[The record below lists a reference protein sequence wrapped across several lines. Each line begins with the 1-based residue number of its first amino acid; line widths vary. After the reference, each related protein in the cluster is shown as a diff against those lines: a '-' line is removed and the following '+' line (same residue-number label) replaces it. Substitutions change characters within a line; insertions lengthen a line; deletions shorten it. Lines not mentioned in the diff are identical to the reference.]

1 MLFICSFA
9 NGQIS
14 LTGNI
19 TTFGVASYPTHIDSL
34 GKGGFM
40 ILPNIITRNAIPT
53 LRRKQGML
61 VYVQSNDSLYQLTT
75 ADVTLNSGWV
85 SMGFVSQQNLSNLLQ
100 SKLNLSDTAN
110 MLSPYLSGLIALN
123 ADTATIQ
130 YRLALRLAIGDTAVM
145 LSNYLAALNDLRSTK
160 LNATDTANLASWKL
174 NKIDT
179 ILLSNR
185 INRKLDTGDFSIMI
199 APYLTKMNGVS
210 FADTAAMLANYKA
223 GMIALNADTL
233 TLAARF
239 SDVVNLANTKLK
251 ITDTANLALWKL
263 NKADT
268 ATMLANYLAS
278 LNNLRSTKVN
288 YTDTTNILTNYLAAL
303 NNLRSTKLNAIDT
316 ANLASWKLNNA
327 DTATMLANYLA
338 ALNNL
343 RATKL
348 NAADTVHLS
357 DRINLIESSN
367 GIIAAEK
374 VKISDTAIMLMN
386 YKASVIDLKET
397 KLNKSDTA
405 NMLANYKAGM
415 IALYADTLTLA
426 TRFSNLA
433 SLANSKLRIADTATM
448 LANYLASLNDL
459 RSTKVNYTDTANILT
474 NYLASL
480 NNLRSTKLN
489 AIDTAKLSIWKLYA
503 ADTVHL
509 SDRINELSLNTG
521 ITAAEKLKIS
531 DTATMLTNYLASLN
545 NLRSTKVNFTDT
557 AAMLN
562 PYFNAMIGSVKYSD
576 TSLMLN
582 HYLTQIITLGIN
594 KLNKTDTSAMLSNY
608 LSSAIRS
615 IKYADSSNMLSN
627 YLSSLNDLRTTKIN
641 YTDTASMLINYLA
654 SLNNLRSTKLNA
666 VDTSNLAI
674 WKLNKAD
681 TTAML
686 NNYLASMIDLKA
698 KKVNYTD
705 TAAMLLN
712 YLTSLNNLR
721 STKMNFT
728 DSALMLDNYRNR
740 LNYLM
745 DDNATLATRLN
756 AKENIN
762 NKSTN
767 VTNDGGSDSK
777 YPSVRAIKNYVDDAI
792 VANSTPDATTTSKG
806 KIQLSGDLS
815 GTATAPTVQSV
826 GGSTASEI
834 NTATILSNAATN
846 ANTNNAIVK
855 RNASGNFSANVI
867 TATLSGN
874 ADNVNGIVSGAHG
887 GTGIN
892 NLGKTITLGG
902 NILTNGDF
910 TVAGSNALTFNTSGF
925 TNITLPTT
933 GVLATLDGTENFTNK
948 VINGLALEKKVTGFM
963 ISGGDISKSLTL
975 SNNATLSGTNTGD
988 QLITLTGDVLGSGYG
1003 TFPIDLSATGVTAGT
1018 YGAATQ
1024 TPILTVDAKGRI
1036 TSVSN
1041 TTISGVSTIGSALES
1056 AKIIVGGSNNLAT
1069 KVSMSGD
1076 VTINNL
1082 GATNIENNK
1091 ITTTK
1096 VLDKAITFSKI
1107 QDISATDKLLGRFS
1121 AGAGAIEEI
1130 STIGTGYVVREGS
1143 PSFSGVPTVPTP
1155 LAISN
1160 DLTIAN
1166 TTYVTRAVGA
1176 INVSNITG
1184 ILPGA
1189 NGGTGIDNTG
1199 KTITLG
1205 GSLTLQGNY
1214 TTKFRTL
1221 GNTDLTLPLTGTL
1234 ATLSDITGGS
1244 IGGGQITGVISP
1256 LNGGTGVS
1264 NDASKTITLGGA
1276 LVSDGA
1282 YTTTLRSTATTDI
1295 TLPNTG
1301 TIATLNQ
1308 SEIFTNKTI
1317 SAANNTIQ
1325 NIANAN
1331 ISSSAAI
1338 VDTKLATIVT
1348 AGKVSNAATTAT
1360 SLNTASAIVARDA
1373 NGDFYTRTIFG
1384 ALSGNAATSTQLFT
1398 PRSIF
1403 GVDFDGTANLSHV
1416 IGSQYGGTGSAFI
1429 KFLGVSTSIK
1439 NYILPDADA
1448 TILTTN
1454 AKVTAA
1460 QGGTGVA
1467 YADANLV
1474 FAGPTSGSAAAPS
1487 FRSLVAEDL
1496 PSGSSQYINNSTL
1509 QQTSANFNISGNGV
1523 LGGYVSASSFKI
1535 PSGSSTHFLKADGS
1549 LDTKSYA
1556 SITGSES
1563 LTNKTINGLSFTP
1576 NTIGFSIAGG
1586 TTSKSLTVNDASSIS
1601 GDNTGDI
1608 SLSGQN
1614 YISLNNQAITA
1625 NAVNLSGTNV
1635 SGTLAA
1641 ARFPGLLGDVTNS
1654 VGDLTTTLKDG
1665 AVTINKMGNKAV
1677 SFSKM
1682 QDISLQTLLGNSSA
1696 SNAGSV
1702 HEILIGSGLTL
1713 DPNSHTLTASGS
1725 GGTVT
1730 GVTATLPISS
1740 TGGNA
1745 PVISISQAG
1754 TSSNG
1759 YLNATDWNIF
1769 NNKQA
1774 AGSYLSGTVAIENG
1788 GTGAI
1793 TVETA
1798 RTNLGL
1804 AIGSNVLAYRTFG
1817 TAANSATTDFSPV
1830 AGSSS
1835 ITTLGTITTGLWN
1848 ATPIS
1853 DTYIASSGSW
1863 NAKESALTFTSPLS
1877 RSTNTISIQAAT
1889 GSANGYLSS
1898 TDWSTF
1904 NSKQGA
1910 ITLTTTGNSGAAT
1923 LVGNTL
1929 NVPQYTGG
1937 GTVTNV
1943 DALTIGTSG
1952 SDINSTVANAT
1963 TTPVITLNIPDASA
1977 TVRGVVTNGAQS
1989 FGGVKTF
1996 SSTPTFST
2004 MTAGSLLFAGTS
2016 GALNQNNANLF
2027 WDNTNARL
2035 GIGTTAPSTPLHVYS
2050 GTYQNATFEALT
2062 DNQVI
2067 ISSKA
2072 NNARS
2077 ILTLA
2082 GTGVGRGY
2090 SIIQQSNASSTS
2102 LSTLNFNKSSDFTAT
2117 GSTMFFDGANQVGIN
2132 TITPSARLNVV
2143 GTTKLEGQTTING
2156 STTASGAIA
2165 QGVIVSPTLNAAANG
2180 DVLIG
2185 MDLNPSFSNGSFTSV
2200 KNIGLKVQGMNIWQG
2215 GGAISSS
2222 TAVGKDAL
2230 NSNTTG
2236 SANSSFG
2243 YQALY
2248 SNTTGSYN
2256 IAFGYTSLN
2265 NNTSGTANNAFGMQS
2280 LTSLS
2285 SGSFNN
2291 AFGQVTLGSLT
2302 TGSNNT
2308 AFGTSAGRWFG
2319 GIYTGSSN
2327 NLATSNNSIFI
2338 GYNASPLADASS
2350 NEIVIGASATG
2361 LGNNSTVIGNSN
2373 TTKAQIFGTLQTQ
2386 GNKLSISAKTG
2397 AYTILTS
2404 DQIVTG
2410 DATSA
2415 AFTITLPTAVSKDG
2429 QTFTIKKI
2437 DASAYAVTVGTT
2449 SSQTIDGSTTYSL
2462 PTRYK
2467 YVTVVSDGA
2476 NWIIVGGN

>member
-1 MLFICSFA
+1 MKKIIILFSVMLFICSFA

-130 YRLALRLAIGDTAVM
+130 YRLALRLAIGDTAAM

-174 NKIDT
+174 NKVDT

-239 SDVVNLANTKLK
+239 SDVVNLVNTKLK

-288 YTDTTNILTNYLAAL
+288 YTDTTNILTNYLDAL
-303 NNLRSTKLNAIDT
+303 NN
-316 ANLASWKLNNA
+316 
-327 DTATMLANYLA
+327 
-338 ALNNL
+338 
-343 RATKL
+343 
-348 NAADTVHLS
+348 
-357 DRINLIESSN
+357 
-367 GIIAAEK
+367 
-374 VKISDTAIMLMN
+374 
-386 YKASVIDLKET
+386 
-397 KLNKSDTA
+397 
-405 NMLANYKAGM
+405 
-415 IALYADTLTLA
+415 
-426 TRFSNLA
+426 
-433 SLANSKLRIADTATM
+433 
-448 LANYLASLNDL
+448 L

-509 SDRINELSLNTG
+509 SDRINELALSSG
-521 ITAAEKLKIS
+521 IVSAEKLKIL

-562 PYFNAMIGSVKYSD
+562 SYFNAMIASVKYSD

-594 KLNKTDTSAMLSNY
+594 KLNKTDTSSMLSNY

-615 IKYADSSNMLSN
+615 IKYTDSSNMLSN

-641 YTDTASMLINYLA
+641 YADTASMLINYLA

-666 VDTSNLAI
+666 ADTSNLAI

-712 YLTSLNNLR
+712 YLSSLNDLR
-721 STKMNFT
+721 STKMNAA

-745 DDNATLATRLN
+745 TDNATLAGRLN
-756 AKENIN
+756 AKENVI
-762 NKSTN
+762 NKSIN
-767 VTNDGGSDSK
+767 VSNDGGSDTK
-777 YPSVRAIKNYVDDAI
+777 YPSVRAVKNYVDDAI

-933 GVLATLDGTENFTNK
+933 GVLATLDGAESFTNK
-948 VINGLALEKKVTGFM
+948 VINGVTLEKKATGFM

-1024 TPILTVDAKGRI
+1024 TPILTVDPKGRI

-1076 VTINNL
+1076 VTINNI

-1091 ITTTK
+1091 ITTSK

-1121 AGAGAIEEI
+1121 TGAGSIEEI

-1143 PSFSGVPTVPTP
+1143 PSFSGAPTVPTP

-1166 TTYVTRAVGA
+1166 SAYVTRAVGA

-1221 GNTDLTLPLTGTL
+1221 GNTDLTLPVSGTL
-1234 ATLSDITGGS
+1234 ATEAQLAAIAGGNFS
-1244 IGGGQITGVISP
+1244 GGQITGVISP
-1256 LNGGTGVS
+1256 LNGGTGVA
-1264 NDASKTITLGGA
+1264 NDANKTITLGGA
-1276 LVSDGA
+1276 LLTDGA
-1282 YTTTLRSTATTDI
+1282 FTTTLRSTATTDI
-1295 TLPNTG
+1295 TLPYTG
-1301 TIATLNQ
+1301 TIATIDQ
-1308 SEIFTNKTI
+1308 SETFTNKTI

-1325 NIANAN
+1325 NIANTN

-1338 VDTKLATIVT
+1338 TDTKLATITT
-1348 AGKVSNAATTAT
+1348 AGKVSNSATTAS

-1373 NGDFYTRTIFG
+1373 NGDFYTRTVFG
-1384 ALSGNAATSTQLFT
+1384 DLSGNATTATQLAT
-1398 PRSIF
+1398 PKNIF

-1416 IGSQYGGTGSAFI
+1416 ISSQYGGTGSAFV
-1429 KFLGVSTSIK
+1429 KFLGASSSIK

-1454 AKVTAA
+1454 AKVTTA

-1467 YADANLV
+1467 FSDANLV
-1474 FAGPTSGSAAAPS
+1474 FAGPVSGSAAAPS

-1509 QQTSANFNISGNGV
+1509 QQSSANFNISGNGV

-1535 PSGSSTHFLKADGS
+1535 PSGSSAHFLKADGS

-1576 NTIGFSIAGG
+1576 NTIGFSVAGG

-1608 SLSGQN
+1608 SLLGQN
-1614 YISLNNQAITA
+1614 YMSLNNQAITA
-1625 NAVNLSGTNV
+1625 NAVNLSGSNV

-1665 AVTINKMGNKAV
+1665 AVTLNKLGNKAV

-1713 DPNSHTLTASGS
+1713 DPNSHILTASGS

-1730 GVTATLPISS
+1730 SVTATLPISS

-1754 TSSNG
+1754 TNSNG
-1759 YLNATDWNIF
+1759 YLNAADWNTF

-1774 AGSYLSGTVAIENG
+1774 AGSYLSGTVAIANG
-1788 GTGAI
+1788 GTGATEAI
-1793 TVETA
+1793 SA
-1798 RTNLGL
+1798 RANLGL

-1835 ITTLGTITTGLWN
+1835 ITTLGTISTGLWN

-1853 DTYIASSGSW
+1853 DIYIASSGTW
-1863 NAKESALTFTSPLS
+1863 NAKENALTFSSPLS

-1898 TDWSTF
+1898 ADFTTF

-1910 ITLTTTGNSGAAT
+1910 ITLTTDGTSGAAT
-1923 LVGNTL
+1923 LVGNTI

-1937 GTVTNV
+1937 GTVTSV
-1943 DALTIGTSG
+1943 AALTIVNTGTN
-1952 SDINSTVANAT
+1952 ITSTVATGT
-1963 TTPVITLNIPDASA
+1963 TTPIITLNIPDAA
-1977 TVRGVVTNGAQS
+1977 ADARGVVTTSAQT
-1989 FGGVKTF
+1989 FGGAKTF

-2016 GALNQNNANLF
+2016 GALSQNNANLF

-2050 GTYQNATFEALT
+2050 ATYQNAFFESPS
-2062 DNQVI
+2062 DNQVTI
-2067 ISSKA
+2067 ASKSYSA
-2072 NNARS
+2072 KS
-2077 ILTLA
+2077 VLTFS
-2082 GTGVGRGY
+2082 GFGGWNGY
-2090 SIIQQSNASSTS
+2090 SIVQQSNAGSSTGA
-2102 LSTLNFNKSSDFTAT
+2102 TLNFNKSSNINASV
-2117 GSTMFFDGANQVGIN
+2117 STMFFDASSQVGIN

-2265 NNTSGTANNAFGMQS
+2265 SNTSGTANNAFGMQS

-2338 GYNASPLADASS
+2338 GYYASPLADASS

-2361 LGNNSTVIGNSN
+2361 LGNNSTVIGNSS

-2386 GNKLSISAKTG
+2386 GNKLSIAAKTG
-2397 AYTILTS
+2397 AYTIVAS
-2404 DQIVTG
+2404 DQIITG
-2410 DATSA
+2410 NATNG

-2437 DASAYAVTVGTT
+2437 DASEFAVTVGTT
-2449 SSQTIDGSTTYSL
+2449 LSQTIDGSTTYSL

-2467 YVTVVSDGA
+2467 YVTIVSDGA
-2476 NWIIVGGN
+2476 NWIIVGDN

>member
-1 MLFICSFA
+1 MYKKIIFLFLLSFLMTLRLMAQNIPDGIIFQAIAKDNNGNAA
-9 NGQIS
+9 NGRTIYAVVSILTTNNINSTVYSEKFTLTSNVDGIFTLVIGKGNRLAGLNSFSAITWDKAYFINVKIAVAPTIMNTIWQEEKEYVDLGTSQFWTVPYAFYSTNAAYTDVAKTIS
-14 LTGNI
+14 TILPSNKGGTGVDNKGKLFELKNNFSILGEGDLVINTTRNSNITLPNTGTLSTISGNEVLENKTLISPILTG
-19 TTFGVASYPTHIDSL
+19 
-34 GKGGFM
+34 
-40 ILPNIITRNAIPT
+40 IPT
-53 LRRKQGML
+53 APN
-61 VYVQSNDSLYQLTT
+61 SP
-75 ADVTLNSGWV
+75 LNSHD
-85 SMGFVSQQNLSNLLQ
+85 STIATTLFVSSLLNQ
-100 SKLNLSDTAN
+100 EIGKNSSKLNN
-110 MLSPYLSGLIALN
+110 KLINSINLI
-123 ADTATIQ
+123 DSTI
-130 YRLALRLAIGDTAVM
+130 A
-145 LSNYLAALNDLRSTK
+145 TK
-160 LNATDTANLASWKL
+160 LNIVDTV
-174 NKIDT
+174 
-179 ILLSNR
+179 LLSNR
-185 INRKLDTGDFSIMI
+185 INLKLDTSDFHLMI

-210 FADTAAMLANYKA
+210 FADTATMLSSYKA
-223 GMIALNADTL
+223 GIIALNADTS
-233 TLAARF
+233 TLVDRF
-239 SDVVNLANTKLK
+239 NDVTSLANTKLNK
-251 ITDTANLALWKL
+251 SDTAS
-263 NKADT
+263 
-268 ATMLANYLAS
+268 MLFDYLG
-278 LNNLRSTKVN
+278 
-288 YTDTTNILTNYLAAL
+288 AL
-303 NNLRSTKLNAIDT
+303 NNLRSTKFN
-316 ANLASWKLNNA
+316 
-327 DTATMLANYLA
+327 
-338 ALNNL
+338 
-343 RATKL
+343 
-348 NAADTVHLS
+348 S
-357 DRINLIESSN
+357 D
-367 GIIAAEK
+367 
-374 VKISDTAIMLMN
+374 
-386 YKASVIDLKET
+386 
-397 KLNKSDTA
+397 
-405 NMLANYKAGM
+405 
-415 IALYADTLTLA
+415 
-426 TRFSNLA
+426 
-433 SLANSKLRIADTATM
+433 
-448 LANYLASLNDL
+448 
-459 RSTKVNYTDTANILT
+459 
-474 NYLASL
+474 
-480 NNLRSTKLN
+480 
-489 AIDTAKLSIWKLYA
+489 DTAKLLQKT
-503 ADTVHL
+503 DTITL
-509 SDRINELSLNTG
+509 SNRIDALALSSG
-521 ITAAEKLKIS
+521 IIAAEKLKIS
-531 DTATMLTNYLASLN
+531 DTTAMLSGYLSSIIGLN
-545 NLRSTKVNFTDT
+545 ANKVNYTDT
-557 AAMLN
+557 SSMLN
-562 PYFNAMIGSVKYSD
+562 PYFNAILGSVKYTD
-576 TSLMLN
+576 TSLMLS
-582 HYLTQIITLGIN
+582 HYLTELIALGIN

-608 LSSAIRS
+608 LSSVINS
-615 IKYADSSNMLSN
+615 LKYSDTSNMLSN
-627 YLSSLNDLRTTKIN
+627 YLTSLNDLRSTKVN
-641 YTDTASMLINYLA
+641 YTDTSSMLVNYLA
-654 SLNNLRSTKLNA
+654 SLNNLRSTKLNS
-666 VDTSNLAI
+666 VDTANLAA

-681 TTAML
+681 TAAML
-686 NNYLASMIDLKA
+686 NNYLAGMIDLKA

-712 YLTSLNNLR
+712 YLTSLNNLK
-721 STKMNFT
+721 STKINFT
-728 DSALMLDNYRNR
+728 DSALMLDNYRTR

-745 DDNATLATRLN
+745 DENATLASRLN

-767 VTNDGGSDSK
+767 VATDGGSDIK

-815 GTATAPTVQSV
+815 GSAGSPTVQSV
-826 GGSTASEI
+826 GGSSASEI
-834 NTATILSNAATN
+834 NSATILANAATN

-874 ADNVNGIVSGAHG
+874 ADNVNGIVTGAHG

-892 NLGKTITLGG
+892 NTGKTITLGG
-902 NILTNGDF
+902 NILTDADF
-910 TVAGSNALTFNTSGF
+910 TIAGSNALTFNTSGI

-933 GVLATLDGTENFTNK
+933 GVLASLDGSESFTNK
-948 VINGLALEKKVTGFM
+948 VINGLTLNKRPTGFV
-963 ISGGDISKSLTL
+963 ISGGDVSKTLTL
-975 SNNATLSGTNTGD
+975 TNNATLSGTNTGD
-988 QLITLTGDVLGSGYG
+988 QLITLTGDVVGSGYG
-1003 TFPIDLSATGVTAGT
+1003 TFPIDLSATGVTSGT

-1024 TPILTVDAKGRI
+1024 TPVLTVDAKGRI

-1056 AKIIVGGSNNLAT
+1056 AKIIVGGATGLAT
-1069 KVSMSGD
+1069 KVTMSGD

-1082 GATNIENNK
+1082 GETTIGNNK
-1091 ITTTK
+1091 ITTSK
-1096 VLDKAITFSKI
+1096 VLDKAITFAKI

-1121 AGAGAIEEI
+1121 LGAGDVEEI

-1143 PSFSGVPTVPTP
+1143 PSFSGAPTVPTP
-1155 LAISN
+1155 VVLSN

-1166 TTYVTRAVGA
+1166 TAYVTRAVGA

-1189 NGGTGIDNTG
+1189 NGGTGVNNTG

-1221 GNTDLTLPLTGTL
+1221 GNTDLTLPVSGTL
-1234 ATLSDITGGS
+1234 ATLSDITGGA

-1256 LNGGTGVS
+1256 LNGGTGVA
-1264 NDASKTITLGGA
+1264 NDANKTITLGGA
-1276 LVSDGA
+1276 LITDGA
-1282 YTTTLRSTATTDI
+1282 FATTIRSTATTDI
-1295 TLPNTG
+1295 TLPTNG
-1301 TIATLNQ
+1301 TIATIDQN
-1308 SEIFTNKTI
+1308 EIFTNKTI
-1317 SAANNTIQ
+1317 SATTNTIQ

-1338 VDTKLATIVT
+1338 ADSKLANITT
-1348 AGKVSNAATTAT
+1348 SGKVSNSATTAT
-1360 SLNTASAIVARDA
+1360 SLNTPSTIVARDA
-1373 NGDFYTRTIFG
+1373 SGDFYTRTVFG
-1384 ALSGNAATSTQLFT
+1384 DLSGNAATASQLVT

-1416 IGSQYGGTGSAFI
+1416 LGSQYGGTGSAFV
-1429 KFLGVSTSIK
+1429 KFLGASSSIK

-1454 AKVTAA
+1454 EKVTTA

-1467 YADANLV
+1467 FSDANLV
-1474 FAGPTSGSAAAPS
+1474 FAGPVSGSAAAPS

-1535 PSGSSTHFLKADGS
+1535 PSGSSAHFLKADGS

-1563 LTNKTINGLSFTP
+1563 LTNKTINGLSLTP
-1576 NTIGFSIAGG
+1576 LAIGFSIAGG
-1586 TTSKSLTVNDASSIS
+1586 TAPKTLTVNDASTIS
-1601 GDNTGDI
+1601 GDNTGDV

-1614 YISLNNQAITA
+1614 YMSLSNQVLTA

-1635 SGTLAA
+1635 TGTLAA

-1654 VGDLTTTLKDG
+1654 VGDLTTTLNDG
-1665 AVTINKMGNKAV
+1665 AVTINKIGAKAV

-1682 QDISLQTLLGNSSA
+1682 QDVSMQTLLGNSSA
-1696 SNAGSV
+1696 SNAGSI
-1702 HEILIGSGLTL
+1702 HEIKIGGGLTL
-1713 DPNSHTLTASGS
+1713 DASTQTLTASGS

-1730 GVTATLPISS
+1730 GVTAILPISS

-1754 TSSNG
+1754 ANSNG
-1759 YLNATDWNIF
+1759 YLNATDWNTF
-1769 NNKQA
+1769 NNKQV
-1774 AGSYLSGTVAIENG
+1774 AGSYLSGTVSIANG
-1788 GTGAI
+1788 GTGATDAI
-1793 TVETA
+1793 SA
-1798 RTNLGL
+1798 RSNLGL
-1804 AIGSNVLAYRTFG
+1804 AIGTDVLANRTFG

-1835 ITTLGTITTGLWN
+1835 ITTLGTITNGSWN

-1863 NAKESALTFTSPLS
+1863 NAKESALTFSSPLS
-1877 RSTNTISIQAAT
+1877 RSSNTISIPAAT
-1889 GSANGYLSS
+1889 GSVNGYLSS
-1898 TDWSTF
+1898 ADWTTF
-1904 NSKQGA
+1904 NSKQGV
-1910 ITLTTTGNSGAAT
+1910 ITLTTTGTSGAAT
-1923 LVGNTL
+1923 LVGNTI

-1977 TVRGVVTNGAQS
+1977 TSRGVLTTGTQT
-1989 FGGVKTF
+1989 FGGAKTF

-2016 GALNQNNANLF
+2016 GALSQNNANLF

-2062 DNQVI
+2062 DNQVT

-2077 ILTLA
+2077 VLTLA
-2082 GTGVGRGY
+2082 GTGGGRGY
-2090 SIIQQSNASSTS
+2090 SIIQQSNASSPS
-2102 LSTLNFNKSSDFTAT
+2102 LTTLNFNKSSDFTAT
-2117 GSTMFFDGANQVGIN
+2117 GSTMFFDASNQVGIN
-2132 TITPSARLNVV
+2132 TITPSARLNVI

-2156 STTASGAIA
+2156 SSTASGAIA
-2165 QGVIVSPTLNAAANG
+2165 QGVIVSSTLSAAANS

-2185 MDLNPSFSNGSFTSV
+2185 MDINPTFNNGSFTSV

-2230 NSNTTG
+2230 YSNTTG
-2236 SANSSFG
+2236 AANSSFG

-2248 SNTTGSYN
+2248 KNTTGDYN

-2265 NNTSGTANNAFGMQS
+2265 NNTSGTANNAFGMQT

-2308 AFGTSAGRWFG
+2308 AFGTSAGRWIADG
-2319 GIYTGSSN
+2319 STGLTS
-2327 NLATSNNSIFI
+2327 ATNSIFI
-2338 GYNASPLADASS
+2338 GYYAKALADVSS
-2350 NEIVIGASATG
+2350 NEIVIGSSATG

-2462 PTRYK
+2462 ATRYK